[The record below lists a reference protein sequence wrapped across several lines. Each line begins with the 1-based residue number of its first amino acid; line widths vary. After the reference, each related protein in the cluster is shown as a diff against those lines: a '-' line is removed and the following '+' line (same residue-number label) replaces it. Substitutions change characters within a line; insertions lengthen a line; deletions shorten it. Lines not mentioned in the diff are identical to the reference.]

1 MKKLFLMFAAVLFFA
16 VGAFAQLSVGA
27 KAGLNLANLAGDD
40 VEDSDMR
47 SSFHVGGYLNLPI
60 SEKLSL
66 QPELL
71 YNSLGAKSSY
81 DDPDF
86 GDVTETLKLNYIS
99 LPVMLVYSFG
109 TVNLQAGPQINFLAA
124 AKYKIEADGESY
136 EEDIKDGLKG
146 TDFGFNVGLGA
157 NFGKF
162 NATARYCL
170 GLSSISDED
179 GADTKNT
186 VIQLSLGYRIFGG
199 AE

>member
-1 MKKLFLMFAAVLFFA
+1 MKKLFLVSAAILFFA
-16 VGAFAQLSVGA
+16 AGAFAQLSVGA

-47 SSFHVGGYLNLPI
+47 TSFHVGGYLNFAF
-60 SEKLSL
+60 SENLSL

-71 YNSLGAKSSY
+71 YNSVGAKSSY

-86 GDVTETLKLNYIS
+86 GDVTETIKLNYIS

-109 TVNLQAGPQINFLAA
+109 TVNLQAGPQVNFLAG
-124 AKYKIEADGESY
+124 AKYKIEADGESF
-136 EEDIKDGLKG
+136 EEDINDGLKS

-157 NFGKF
+157 NFGKL

-170 GLSSISDED
+170 GLSSIADEGD
-179 GADTKNT
+179 ADTKNS
-186 VIQLSLGYRIFGG
+186 VIQLSLGYRLFGG
-199 AE
+199 E